1 VTLWLGNLEEVK
13 LSKVALRKLL
23 RQLHMGNLGSVERLS
38 VVVIVISVSYP
49 FVRQLINAQYSNLYA
64 SATDT

>member
-38 VVVIVISVSYP
+38 IVVIVISVSYP
-49 FVRQLINAQYSNLYA
+49 FVR
-64 SATDT
+64 